1 MKDVLSSIELK
12 RKQELL
18 IMFDHIIADMINQKL
33 HLLVTELFI
42 KS

>member
-12 RKQELL
+12 RKQDLL
-18 IMFDHIIADMINQKL
+18 MFDDIIADMINQKL

>member
-18 IMFDHIIADMINQKL
+18 IMFDDIIADMISQKL

>member
-18 IMFDHIIADMINQKL
+18 MFDDIIADMINQKL